1 MKKLLLGAV
10 GLVAM
15 GISAPASAADLA
27 ARPYTK
33 APPPMVAPVYDWSGF
48 YVGLNGGGGWSHRCW
63 DLFSTTV
70 TPGVVAP
77 LPPGVVPTLPTL
89 APEGC
94 HNSSGGTVGGQ
105 IGYRWQ
111 ASNWVFGLEGQ
122 GNWADFRGSNT
133 SLFFTTPTIPPVPP
147 LLATPAFTNQSR
159 MDAFGLLTGQVGYA
173 WNNVLLYFKGG
184 AAVTGNT
191 YDRFV
196 LPTGALFSSAR
207 DTRWGG
213 TAGVGLEWGFAPNW
227 SVAFEYDH
235 LFMGNRNVTFTTA
248 TIPTTPPTP
257 AVLFATTDRIR
268 QDIDL
273 ATVRIN
279 YRWGGPVIGKY

>member
-48 YVGLNGGGGWSHRCW
+48 YVGINGGGGWSRRCW

-70 TPGVVAP
+70 TPGVVT
-77 LPPGVVPTLPTL
+77 TLPTL

-94 HNSSGGTVGGQ
+94 HNTSGGTAGGQ

-133 SLFFTTPTIPPVPP
+133 SLFFATPTITPF
-147 LLATPAFTNQSR
+147 LTTPAFTNQSR
-159 MDAFGLLTGQVGYA
+159 MEAFGLLTGQVGYA
-173 WNNVLLYFKGG
+173 WNNVLLYVKGG

-196 LPTGALFSSAR
+196 IPTGALFSSAR

-235 LFMGNRNVTFTTA
+235 LFMGNRNITFTT
-248 TIPTTPPTP
+248 TTTP
-257 AVLFATTDRIR
+257 AVLFTTTDRIR

-279 YRWGGPVIGKY
+279 YRWGGPVIGKF